1 MIARS
6 LDDLPSVGVS
16 HDLSIMKKVMLH
28 HGEVPHL
35 TNFSQATLQAGQC
48 TTPHTHDDMW
58 EIYFVQSGQLTITV
72 DGCVETHLE
81 GSMVTVQPGEQHPVA
96 NEGET
101 PLKLIYFGITE

>member
-16 HDLSIMKKVMLH
+16 HDLSIMKKVLLH
-28 HGEVPHL
+28 HGEIPHL

-58 EIYFVQSGQLTITV
+58 EIYFVQSGHLTITIN
-72 DGCVETHLE
+72 GCVATHPE
-81 GSMVTVQPGEQHPVA
+81 GSVVAVQPRELHSVA
-96 NEGET
+96 NEEEA